1 MLTENKA
8 IIPSE
13 LDCSTEVT
21 YSGNI
26 WTLSAELS
34 ALANQKIPFSFT
46 YMFNGSRAWMFI
58 FGYVIGS
65 STLMLLRGINMKSG
79 NLAGNSITS
88 AEFIT
93 LRYPIGGNVLHWLSS
108 STIQLE

>member
-21 YSGNI
+21 YNDNI
-26 WTLSAELS
+26 WTLSPELV
-34 ALANQKIPFSFT
+34 ALVNQKIPFSFT
-46 YMFNGSRAWMFI
+46 YMYNGNRAWMFI

-65 STLMLLRGINMKSG
+65 SQLMLLRGIDMKSG

-93 LRYPIGGNVLHWLSS
+93 LRFPINGNTINWLSS
-108 STIQLE
+108 SKIQLE